1 MDGKRISR
9 RTVLKLGAST
19 AAFAATTH
27 IVTPQRGFAARPQKL
42 IFWMQPL
49 FNKEADEIM
58 LSQVRDFAKQAGLKD
73 SELEI
78 LTVPGG
84 EVSKRMAA
92 ALEVGAPPDVTRF
105 NEEDL
110 ARLISQKQLLP
121 VTDIVRDMG
130 KVPGGVNQ
138 NILTTAEEGGQYYG
152 APFGLNPQAGHARM
166 DVFEKAGYGEFPD
179 TWGKFIEAGR
189 KITKPPFYAY
199 GMALGLTPSDSLTD
213 VLSVVWAHGGA
224 LVDKQSRPAFNSP
237 GSVEAFRLID
247 EMYNKHKIIPR
258 GTLSWDNSGNNKA
271 YESGQVAYVLNP
283 PSIYSSLLT
292 NQSPL
297 LDKTGLFPAPGGP
310 AGRFKTGYTDFWS
323 VFKLSP
329 YPEIAKGL
337 IRHLIEPKNYSK
349 LIFGAG
355 GRYLPVYP
363 EMAKDPFWSS
373 RPAFK
378 GLIEIAKGT
387 VTTYWPGK
395 INAALGEIVVQSVV
409 VKWLQKVLVDRMD
422 AAEAVGK
429 TQEEMVA
436 IYKRYGLPA

>member
-1 MDGKRISR
+1 MAQGSMSR
-9 RTVLKLGAST
+9 RTVLKLGAT
-19 AAFAATTH
+19 VAAATH
-27 IVTPQRGFAARPQKL
+27 LLPPRKSFAAREQKL

-49 FNKEADEIM
+49 FNKDADEIM
-58 LSQVRDFAKQAGLKD
+58 LGQVREYARQAGLKD
-73 SELEI
+73 NELQI

-84 EVSKRMAA
+84 EVAKRMAA

-121 VTDIVRDMG
+121 ITDVVKDMG
-130 KVPGGVNQ
+130 KVAGGVNA
-138 NILTTAEEGGQYYG
+138 NVLPIAEESGQYYG

-166 DVFEKAGYGEFPD
+166 DAFEKAGYTDFPD
-179 TWGKFIEAGR
+179 TWEKFIEAGQ

-199 GMALGLTPSDSLTD
+199 GMALGLTPSDSLAD
-213 VLSVVWAHGGA
+213 VMSVVWPYGGA
-224 LVDKQSRPAFNSP
+224 LVDKESRPAFNSP
-237 GSVEAFRLID
+237 GTVQAFRLID
-247 EMYNKHKIIPR
+247 DMYNKHKIIPR

-283 PSIYSSLLT
+283 PSIYSSLL
-292 NQSPL
+292 NNKSPFL
-297 LDKTGLFPAPGGP
+297 EKTGLFPAPGGP
-310 AGRFKTGYTDFWS
+310 AGRFKNGYTDYWAA
-323 VFKLSP
+323 FKLSP

-363 EMAKDPFWSS
+363 EMTKDPFWKS
-373 RPAFK
+373 RPAFR
-378 GLIEIAKGT
+378 GLIDIALGT
-387 VTTYWPGK
+387 ITTYWPGK
-395 INAALGEIVVQSVV
+395 VNVALGEIVNQSIV
-409 VKWLQKVLVDRMD
+409 VKWLQKVLVDRID

-429 TQEEMVA
+429 CQEEMVA
-436 IYKRYGLPA
+436 IYRRYGLPA

>member
-1 MDGKRISR
+1 MAHASMSR
-9 RTVLKLGAST
+9 RAVLRLGV
-19 AAFAATTH
+19 AAAAATTN
-27 IVTPQRGFAARPQKL
+27 IFTPRKSSAAREQKL

-49 FNKEADEIM
+49 FNKDADEIM
-58 LSQVRDFAKQAGLKD
+58 LGQVRDYARQAGLKD
-73 SELEI
+73 NELQI

-84 EVSKRMAA
+84 EVAKRMAA

-110 ARLISQKQLLP
+110 SRLIAQKQLLP
-121 VTDIVRDMG
+121 ITEVVKDMG

-138 NILTTAEEGGQYYG
+138 NILPIAEDGGQYYG

-166 DVFEKAGYGEFPD
+166 DIFEKAGYSDFPN
-179 TWGKFIEAGR
+179 TWEKFIEAGL

-213 VLSVVWAHGGA
+213 VLSVIWPHGGA
-224 LVDKQSRPAFNSP
+224 LVDKTNKPAINSP
-237 GSVEAFRLID
+237 GTVQAFKLVD
-247 EMYNKHKIIPR
+247 DMYNKHKIIPR

-292 NQSPL
+292 NKSPFL
-297 LDKTGLFPAPGGP
+297 EKTGLFPAPGGP
-310 AGRFKTGYTDFWS
+310 AGRFKTGYTDYWAA
-323 VFKLSP
+323 FKLSP

-337 IRHLIEPKNYSK
+337 IRYLIEPAHYSK

-363 EMAKDPFWSS
+363 EMTRDPFWSS

-378 GLIEIAKGT
+378 GLIEIALGT
-387 VTTYWPGK
+387 ITTYWPGK
-395 INAALGEIVVQSVV
+395 VNVALAEIVNQSIV
-409 VKWLQKVLVDRMD
+409 VKWVQKVLVDRMD

-429 TQEEMVA
+429 CQEEMVA
-436 IYKRYGLPA
+436 IYRRYGLPA